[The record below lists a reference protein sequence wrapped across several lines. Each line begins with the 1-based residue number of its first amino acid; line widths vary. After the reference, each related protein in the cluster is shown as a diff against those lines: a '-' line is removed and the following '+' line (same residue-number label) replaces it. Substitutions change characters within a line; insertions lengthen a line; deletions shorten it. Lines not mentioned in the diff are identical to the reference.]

1 MNQRGNKFK
10 HKWREEM
17 KFDCFM
23 NKLNYIKLSLEYNFV
38 WNTSEN
44 DGRQQDKVRFL
55 GED

>member
-1 MNQRGNKFK
+1 MNQRGNKLK
-10 HKWREEM
+10 DKWREEM
-17 KFDCFM
+17 KFDCFIY
-23 NKLNYIKLSLEYNFV
+23 KLNCIKLSLEYNFV